1 MYGEDLTFQTPG
13 KGLHEITQPLAEA
26 IRRADVETG
35 LCHVF
40 LRHTSASLVITE
52 NADPSA
58 RRDLLNWFDRLAPE
72 NDPDYTHTSEGPDD
86 MPSHLKAAVTRT
98 SETLPVKDGRL
109 DLGTWQGVYL
119 CEHRDRGGRRRLVVT
134 LQGERRDT

>member
-26 IRRADVETG
+26 VRRADVETG
-35 LCHVF
+35 LCQVF
-40 LRHTSASLVITE
+40 LRHTSASLLITE

-58 RRDLLNWFDRLAPE
+58 RRDLLAWFDRLAPE
-72 NDPDYTHTSEGPDD
+72 HDPDYTHTSEGPDD

-98 SETLPVKDGRL
+98 SETLPVTDGRL
-109 DLGTWQGVYL
+109 DLGTWQGVHL
-119 CEHRDRGGRRRLVVT
+119 CEHRDDGGPRT
-134 LQGERRDT
+134 LTATLWGEALR

>member
-72 NDPDYTHTSEGPDD
+72 NDPNYTHTSEGPDD
-86 MPSHLKAAVTRT
+86 MPSHLKAAVTCT

-109 DLGTWQGVYL
+109 NLGTWQGVFIF
-119 CEHRDRGGRRRLVVT
+119 EHRTRPH
-134 LQGERRDT
+134 ERTISVRVWD

>member
-13 KGLHEITQPLAEA
+13 KGLHEITEPLAEA

-58 RRDLLNWFDRLAPE
+58 RRDLLSWFDRLAPE

-109 DLGTWQGVYL
+109 DLGTWQGVFIF
-119 CEHRDRGGRRRLVVT
+119 EHRTRPH
-134 LQGERRDT
+134 ERTISMRVWD

>member
-58 RRDLLNWFDRLAPE
+58 RRDLLSWFDRLAPE

-109 DLGTWQGVYL
+109 DLGTWQGVFIF
-119 CEHRDRGGRRRLVVT
+119 EHRTRPH
-134 LQGERRDT
+134 ERTISVRVWD

>member
-13 KGLHEITQPLAEA
+13 KGLHEITEPLAEV

-40 LRHTSASLVITE
+40 LKHTSASLIVTE

-58 RRDLLNWFDRLAPE
+58 RRDLLNWFERLAPE

-109 DLGTWQGVYL
+109 DIGTWQGVFIF
-119 CEHRDRGGRRRLVVT
+119 EHRTRPH
-134 LQGERRDT
+134 ERTISVRVCD

>member
-72 NDPDYTHTSEGPDD
+72 NDPNYTHTSEGPDD

-109 DLGTWQGVYL
+109 NLGTWQGVFIFG
-119 CEHRDRGGRRRLVVT
+119 HRTRPH
-134 LQGERRDT
+134 ERTISVRVWD

>member
-72 NDPDYTHTSEGPDD
+72 NDPNYTHTCLLYTSD
-86 MPSHLKAAVTRT
+86 AAD
-98 SETLPVKDGRL
+98 E
-109 DLGTWQGVYL
+109 
-119 CEHRDRGGRRRLVVT
+119 
-134 LQGERRDT
+134 

>member
-58 RRDLLNWFDRLAPE
+58 RRDLLSWFDRLAPE

-109 DLGTWQGVYL
+109 DLGTWQGVFIF
-119 CEHRDRGGRRRLVVT
+119 EHRTRPH
-134 LQGERRDT
+134 ERTSSVRVWD

>member
-58 RRDLLNWFDRLAPE
+58 RRDLLSWFDRLAPD
-72 NDPDYTHTSEGPDD
+72 NDQDYTHTSEGPDD

-109 DLGTWQGVYL
+109 DLGTWQGVFIF
-119 CEHRDRGGRRRLVVT
+119 EHRTRPH
-134 LQGERRDT
+134 ERTISVRVWD

>member
-109 DLGTWQGVYL
+109 NLGTWQGVFIF
-119 CEHRDRGGRRRLVVT
+119 EHRTRPH
-134 LQGERRDT
+134 ERTISVRVWD

>member
-13 KGLHEITQPLAEA
+13 KGLHEITEPLAEA

-58 RRDLLNWFDRLAPE
+58 RRDLLSWFDRRAPE

-109 DLGTWQGVYL
+109 NLGTWQGVFIF
-119 CEHRDRGGRRRLVVT
+119 EHRTRPH
-134 LQGERRDT
+134 ERTISVRVWD

>member
-58 RRDLLNWFDRLAPE
+58 RRDLLSWFDRLAPE

-109 DLGTWQGVYL
+109 DLGTWQGVFIF
-119 CEHRDRGGRRRLVVT
+119 EHRTRPP
-134 LQGERRDT
+134 ERTISVRVWD

>member
-58 RRDLLNWFDRLAPE
+58 RRDLLSWFDRLAPE

-109 DLGTWQGVYL
+109 DLGTWQGVFIF
-119 CEHRDRGGRRRLVVT
+119 EHRTRPH
-134 LQGERRDT
+134 ERTISVRVQD

>member
-86 MPSHLKAAVTRT
+86 LPSHLKAAVTRT

-109 DLGTWQGVYL
+109 NLGTWQGVFL
-119 CEHRDRGGRRRLVVT
+119 FEHRTRPH
-134 LQGERRDT
+134 ERTISVRVWD

>member
-26 IRRADVETG
+26 VRRADVETG
-35 LCHVF
+35 LCQVF
-40 LRHTSASLVITE
+40 LRHTSASLLITE

-58 RRDLLNWFDRLAPE
+58 RRDLLTWFDRLAPE
-72 NDPDYTHTSEGPDD
+72 HDPDYTHTSEGPDD

-98 SETLPVKDGRL
+98 SETLPVTDGRL
-109 DLGTWQGVYL
+109 DLGTWQGVFIF
-119 CEHRDRGGRRRLVVT
+119 EHRTRPH
-134 LQGERRDT
+134 ERTISVRVWD

>member
-58 RRDLLNWFDRLAPE
+58 RRDLLSWFDRLAPE

-109 DLGTWQGVYL
+109 NLGTWQGVFIF
-119 CEHRDRGGRRRLVVT
+119 EHRTRPH
-134 LQGERRDT
+134 ERTISLRVWD

>member
-58 RRDLLNWFDRLAPE
+58 RRDLLSWFDRLAPE

-109 DLGTWQGVYL
+109 NLGTWQGVFIF
-119 CEHRDRGGRRRLVVT
+119 EHRTRPH
-134 LQGERRDT
+134 ERTISVRVWD

>member
-109 DLGTWQGVYL
+109 DLGTWQGVFIF
-119 CEHRDRGGRRRLVVT
+119 EHRTRPH
-134 LQGERRDT
+134 ERTISVRVWD

>member
-13 KGLHEITQPLAEA
+13 KGLHEITQPLVEA

-58 RRDLLNWFDRLAPE
+58 RRDLLSWFDRLAPE

-98 SETLPVKDGRL
+98 SETLPIKDGRL
-109 DLGTWQGVYL
+109 DLGTWQGVFIF
-119 CEHRDRGGRRRLVVT
+119 EHRTRPH
-134 LQGERRDT
+134 ERTISVRVWD

>member
-58 RRDLLNWFDRLAPE
+58 RRDLLNWFDRLAQE

-109 DLGTWQGVYL
+109 NLGTWQRVFL
-119 CEHRDRGGRRRLVVT
+119 FED
-134 LQGERRDT
+134 

>member
-109 DLGTWQGVYL
+109 NLGTWQGVFL
-119 CEHRDRGGRRRLVVT
+119 FEHRTRPH
-134 LQGERRDT
+134 ERTISVRVWD

>member
-26 IRRADVETG
+26 VRRADVETG
-35 LCHVF
+35 LCQVF
-40 LRHTSASLVITE
+40 LRHTSASLLITE

-58 RRDLLNWFDRLAPE
+58 RRDLLAWFDRLAPE
-72 NDPDYTHTSEGPDD
+72 HDPDYTHTSEGPDD

-98 SETLPVKDGRL
+98 SETLPVTDGRL
-109 DLGTWQGVYL
+109 DLGTWQGVFIF
-119 CEHRDRGGRRRLVVT
+119 EHRTRPH
-134 LQGERRDT
+134 ERTISVRVWD

>member
-58 RRDLLNWFDRLAPE
+58 RRDLLNWFDGLAPE
-72 NDPDYTHTSEGPDD
+72 NDPNYTHTSEGPDD

-109 DLGTWQGVYL
+109 NLGTWQGVFIF
-119 CEHRDRGGRRRLVVT
+119 EHRTRPH
-134 LQGERRDT
+134 ERTISVRVWD

>member
-109 DLGTWQGVYL
+109 NLGTWQRVFL
-119 CEHRDRGGRRRLVVT
+119 FED
-134 LQGERRDT
+134 

>member
-72 NDPDYTHTSEGPDD
+72 NDPNYTHTSEGPDD

-109 DLGTWQGVYL
+109 NLGTWQGVFIF
-119 CEHRDRGGRRRLVVT
+119 EHRTRPH
-134 LQGERRDT
+134 ERTVSVRVWD

>member
-72 NDPDYTHTSEGPDD
+72 SDPDYTHTSEGPDD

-109 DLGTWQGVYL
+109 NLGTWQGVFL
-119 CEHRDRGGRRRLVVT
+119 FEHRTRPH
-134 LQGERRDT
+134 ERTISVRVWD

>member
-40 LRHTSASLVITE
+40 LRHTSASLIITE

-58 RRDLLNWFDRLAPE
+58 RRDLLSWFDRLAPE

-86 MPSHLKAAVTRT
+86 MPSHLKAAVTHT

-109 DLGTWQGVYL
+109 DLGTFQGVFIF
-119 CEHRDRGGRRRLVVT
+119 EHRTRPH
-134 LQGERRDT
+134 ERTISVRVWE

>member
-1 MYGEDLTFQTPG
+1 MYGEDLTFKTPG

-109 DLGTWQGVYL
+109 NLGTWQGVFL
-119 CEHRDRGGRRRLVVT
+119 FEHRTRPH
-134 LQGERRDT
+134 ERTISVRVWD

>member
-52 NADPSA
+52 NADPAA
-58 RRDLLNWFDRLAPE
+58 RRDLLSWFDRLAPE

-109 DLGTWQGVYL
+109 NLGTWQGVFIF
-119 CEHRDRGGRRRLVVT
+119 EHRTRPH
-134 LQGERRDT
+134 ERTISVRVWD

>member
-58 RRDLLNWFDRLAPE
+58 RRDLLSWFDRLAPE

-109 DLGTWQGVYL
+109 DLGTWQGVFIF
-119 CEHRDRGGRRRLVVT
+119 EPRTRPPGRTISVRVW
-134 LQGERRDT
+134 D